1 MIQQESF
8 SIMKAERLQKILAK
22 SGYGSRRSCEALILS
37 GRVKVNGK
45 PAELGCKVDPEND
58 LILVDGEK
66 IRQQERLIYIALN
79 KPRGIISS
87 TESQDGRETVVD
99 LVNVKERVYPVGRLD
114 FDSEGLILLTNDG
127 RLTYKITHPR
137 FGHEKEYRVLVGK
150 HPDREQ
156 LAAWRRG
163 LILPDG
169 ARSLPAKVYVES
181 DARNGVWLRV
191 IMREGRKRQIRETG
205 AQIGL
210 PVIRIIR
217 VRIGNLSLG
226 ELKPKQWRFLSNKE
240 VNNLLKG

>member
-1 MIQQESF
+1 MN
-8 SIMKAERLQKILAK
+8 AERLQKVLAK
-22 SGYGSRRSCEALILS
+22 SGYGSRRSCESLILD

-45 PAELGCKVDPEND
+45 RAELGCKVDPKID

-66 IRQQERLIYIALN
+66 IRQQERLVYIALN

-87 TESQDGRETVVD
+87 TESQDGRETVID

-127 RLTYKITHPR
+127 RLTNKITHPR

-156 LAAWRRG
+156 LVAWRRG

-169 ARSLPAKVYVES
+169 SRSLPAKVYVES
-181 DARNGVWLRV
+181 ESRNGVWLRV
-191 IMREGRKRQIRETG
+191 TMREGRKRQIREAG
-205 AQIGL
+205 ALLGL
-210 PVIRIIR
+210 PVRRIIR

-226 ELKPKQWRFLSNKE
+226 ELKPKQWRYLSNKE
-240 VNNLLKG
+240 VNNLLKGK

>member
-1 MIQQESF
+1 
-8 SIMKAERLQKILAK
+8 MKAERLQKVLAK
-22 SGYGSRRSCEALILS
+22 SGYGSRRSCETLILD
-37 GRVKVNGK
+37 GRVRVNGK
-45 PAELGCKVDPEND
+45 PAELGCKVDPKND

-87 TESQDGRETVVD
+87 TESQDGRETVVE

-114 FDSEGLILLTNDG
+114 FNSEGLILLTNDG
-127 RLTYKITHPR
+127 RLTNKITHPR
-137 FGHEKEYRVLVGK
+137 FGHEKEYRVLVGE

-163 LILPDG
+163 LILTDG
-169 ARSLPAKVYVES
+169 SRSLPAKVYLES
-181 DARNGVWLRV
+181 DVKKNGVWLRV

-210 PVIRIIR
+210 QVRRIIR

-226 ELKPKQWRFLSNKE
+226 ELKPKQWRYLSKKE